1 MILPALV
8 CPSVIEETKTLRYNT
23 VTFKF
28 EDATEDSY
36 SAFVNSLRNEVKS
49 KEVFGLPVTAKT
61 AAIESVYGKPED
73 VNTEARFFIISI
85 QMVSEA
91 ARFQYILN
99 KVLEGGIYGSYEPD
113 YKAISLENSWKKI
126 SDAIQTAD
134 PSGKFRS
141 NITLKDADNK
151 QWVVTQVSD
160 IENDM
165 GLLKFLETSRPSI
178 SVFSTSANGIFLI
191 YYLQL
196 ETSNF
201 LNSV

>member
-1 MILPALV
+1 M
-8 CPSVIEETKTLRYNT
+8 
-23 VTFKF
+23 
-28 EDATEDSY
+28 
-36 SAFVNSLRNEVKS
+36 KS
-49 KEVFGLPVTAKT
+49 KAGSRENIELGVYKLQ
-61 AAIESVYGKPED
+61 AAIQSAYGKPED

-141 NITLKDADNK
+141 NITLKDAENK
-151 QWVVTQVSD
+151 QCVVTQVSD

-165 GLLKFLETSRPSI
+165 GLLKFLETSAGQASQ
-178 SVFSTSANGIFLI
+178 FSQL
-191 YYLQL
+191 LQMAY
-196 ETSNF
+196 F
-201 LNSV
+201 